1 MPAILV
7 VDNSLEDQ
15 QQIARI
21 FASCEN
27 YAVIAA
33 ENSIQ
38 ALKLVETHSPD
49 LVLFDPADGSDVNG
63 DFVLQLRSKF
73 PHVPTIIVS
82 TIGNEQLAIHAL
94 KSGAASYVP
103 KYLLDD
109 ELLSTVRSVL
119 EVSHLQ
125 RCRLRMLEQMEL
137 FQCEF
142 VLINDRSLI
151 PPLVGYLQEHFARM
165 GICDHSDVTRVG
177 IALDEAFVNAL
188 FHGNLGLD
196 STLREIDNDTYHRL
210 ASERMTE
217 TPYCERR
224 IFVRVRMDRDIAEIT
239 VRDQGEGFDPKELP
253 DPTDPANLERVSGR
267 GVLLMRTFMDEVE
280 FSDHGTCVTM
290 RKRRPRPASGSPRQ

>member
-7 VDNSLEDQ
+7 VDNSPEDQ
-15 QQIARI
+15 EQIARI
-21 FASCEN
+21 FAGLDDFR
-27 YAVIAA
+27 VIPAT
-33 ENSIQ
+33 NSLV
-38 ALKLVETHSPD
+38 ALEAIEAQSPD
-49 LVLFDPADGSDVNG
+49 IVLFDPSDGSDVDG
-63 DFVLQLRSKF
+63 DFLLRLRSKF
-73 PHVPTIIVS
+73 PFVPTIIVA

-94 KSGAASYVP
+94 KSGAANYVP

-109 ELLSTVRSVL
+109 ELLSTVRAVL

-142 VLINDRSLI
+142 VLVNDRSLI
-151 PPLVGYLQEHFARM
+151 PPLVSYLQEHFARM
-165 GICDHSDVTRVG
+165 GICDESDVTRVG

-210 ASERMTE
+210 ASQRMKE
-217 TPYCERR
+217 HPYCERR
-224 IFVRVRMDRDIAEIT
+224 IFVSVRMDRHAAEVT
-239 VRDQGEGFDPKELP
+239 VRDQGCGFNPQDLP

-267 GVLLMRTFMDEVE
+267 GVLLMRTFMDQVE
-280 FSDHGTCVTM
+280 FSENGTRVTM
-290 RKRRPRPASGSPRQ
+290 RKERSRNP